1 MTRHSG
7 HQQLVEARQI
17 ARDHGL
23 LVIDVKASAGKTEH
37 VVYRLIPG
45 GQRIR
50 LGKRATAEGLRA
62 YVCKL
67 ASFH

>member
-1 MTRHSG
+1 MTRHSA

-23 LVIDVKASAGKTEH
+23 LVIDVKAAAGKTEH
-37 VVYRLIPG
+37 VVYRQLPDG
-45 GQRIR
+45 RRTR
-50 LGKRATAEGLRA
+50 LGKRGTPEGLRA

-67 ASFH
+67 ANFH